1 MDFRLVGWCHLKVS
15 VVYCLVAKSCLTFC
29 DPMDCSHPGFSVHG
43 ISQARIL
50 EQVAISSSRGLSQ
63 SRDRTHVS
71 CVFCIGR
78 QILYWATWEER
89 LIIWRKKD
97 LLMRALFMINYV
109 SDVQEEFE
117 GKVRSEWTCLLD
129 VREAI
134 VNFSVKQICLFR
146 THTLRQYIIVL
157 YLNFL
162 I

>member
-1 MDFRLVGWCHLKVS
+1 
-15 VVYCLVAKSCLTFC
+15 
-29 DPMDCSHPGFSVHG
+29 
-43 ISQARIL
+43 
-50 EQVAISSSRGLSQ
+50 
-63 SRDRTHVS
+63 
-71 CVFCIGR
+71 
-78 QILYWATWEER
+78 
-89 LIIWRKKD
+89 
-97 LLMRALFMINYV
+97 MRALFMINYV

-117 GKVRSEWTCLLD
+117 GKVRSEWTCLLG